1 MADFDFQA
9 LLDNPQFAFGLSLL
23 GGANKRNAPL
33 LQALQMTQM
42 MKKNKLA
49 EEKDKQAAELQKE
62 HAKLYQAQV
71 NELIRKGQSA
81 QAAAAMQKDW
91 MGQMDKLLTPGGG
104 QPAQMPQPQV
114 PATNLPQMPVPG
126 GQQPVAPMPNMG
138 AQQPPQQKLSWLKP
152 EWRDKWIGA
161 ESEGLQI
168 NPKTNLPL
176 TSPKGAV
183 GRAQVLPDTGPEAAK
198 LAGLPW
204 DARRLAWDADYNQQL
219 GDAYLDEQYRVFKGN
234 PAHAFAAYN
243 AGPEATRKA
252 LAVAEKSG
260 RPDIWLS
267 LLPAETRKYVS
278 GILGEQPPTPTE
290 EQKAKLFPP
299 SSPLGLRNPALPVA
313 VHAAKGAAM
322 GIKGA
327 KEFIDVARMMEP
339 KSVAAG
345 SYQQDAEGNLSFIP
359 NPDKQEELRIQRER
373 LENDKIQN
381 EVKAG
386 KITQDMAVEK
396 GKAFQAVEN
405 VDMTLQRLKD
415 TAAQLKDHPGLKM
428 ITGVTGGL
436 INPRLLGPDARN
448 AAAVLETLKAQV
460 FVNATTALRQA
471 SPTGA
476 GVGNQ
481 SDKEGDKLEASKAR
495 LNQAQSLKEFKDAL
509 DDLIKQADSSR
520 SVMRKTYEVG
530 FEGGKSTA
538 PKAEP
543 IPPGSKQ
550 IGTSK
555 GKPVYETPD
564 GKRFVVQ

>member
-1 MADFDFQA
+1 MAEFDFNA
-9 LLDNPQFAFGLSLL
+9 LLEDPKFAFGLSLL
-23 GGANKRNAPL
+23 GGANPKNAPL
-33 LQALQMTQM
+33 LQALQMTQL

-49 EEKDKQAAELQKE
+49 QEKEKREAELDQE
-62 HAKLYQAQV
+62 RAALYKAQV
-71 NELIRKGQSA
+71 QEISRKAQSA
-81 QAAAAMQKDW
+81 QAAQALQQEWVKGLGTLLQPGSGAM
-91 MGQMDKLLTPGGG
+91 
-104 QPAQMPQPQV
+104 
-114 PATNLPQMPVPG
+114 
-126 GQQPVAPMPNMG
+126 
-138 AQQPPQQKLSWLKP
+138 QQPPEPPQLQAPPPQAPIPQEPKPMSWLKP
-152 EWRDKWIGA
+152 EWEQKWIGA
-161 ESEGLQI
+161 ESEGNQI
-168 NPKTNLPL
+168 NPKTGLPL

-183 GRAQVLPDTGPEAAK
+183 GISQVLPSTGPEAAK

-204 DARRLAWDADYNQQL
+204 DARRLAYDADYNKQL
-219 GDAYLDEQYRVFKGN
+219 GKAYLDQQFKTFNGN

-252 LAVAEKSG
+252 LEVAEKAK

-267 LLPAETRKYVS
+267 LLPAETRKYVH

-290 EQKAKLFPP
+290 DQKAKMFPP
-299 SSPLGLRNPALPVA
+299 SSPLGLRNPGLPLA
-313 VHAAKGAAM
+313 IHAAKGAAL

-327 KEFIDVARMMEP
+327 KEFVDVAKMMEP

-373 LENDKIQN
+373 LENDKIER
-381 EVKAG
+381 EVKSG
-386 KITQDMAVEK
+386 KITQELAADK
-396 GKAFQAVEN
+396 SKAFQAVEN
-405 VDMTLQRLKD
+405 VDMTMQRLKE

-436 INPRLLGPDARN
+436 INPRLLGTDARN

-520 SVMRKTYEVG
+520 GILRKTYEMG

-538 PKAEP
+538 PKTEP
-543 IPPGSKQ
+543 LPPGAKQ